1 MIGGVISLFAILF
14 SLQMFTF
21 SIQYNKI
28 SETVK
33 SIPTSLIKSCVVY
46 DEIDDFYF
54 LKKEDLK
61 NKSIEYISEN
71 LKSIINKCKVY
82 FTYYDNNGNEILS
95 NKPIEVQ
102 IRLEALLLF
111 DYSYID
117 SINFKVREVFEREWT
132 FQIYKR

>member
-46 DEIDDFYF
+46 DEMDDFYF

-82 FTYYDNNGNEILS
+82 FTYYDNNENEILS

-102 IRLEALLLF
+102 IRLEAFLLF

-117 SINFKVREVFEREWT
+117 SINFKVREVFERE
-132 FQIYKR
+132 

>member
-46 DEIDDFYF
+46 DEMDDFYF

-117 SINFKVREVFEREWT
+117 SINFKVREVFERE
-132 FQIYKR
+132 